1 MSDEVSEKN
10 DVIPPW
16 RLIGE
21 WFDVCTCN
29 SPCPCTFAQP
39 PTGNHCEVLWAYRI
53 NEGHW
58 GKTPMAGFN
67 IVLLSGF
74 DGNLWADTK
83 IDCGFYFDAAADEEQ
98 RKALVAIF
106 TGQAGSWMSQF
117 VPEHVRGVNG
127 IEFADI
133 KVEIDSKLERW
144 SVKVD
149 DRVDASGAPMSG
161 PTSDPTKLLQSFNP
175 PGSEVGPTEAPVT
188 WGKGTGGRWKGF
200 GFEANIPAGQASKH
214 IPFDWHGGDPA

>member
-1 MSDEVSEKN
+1 MTNQEVATE
-10 DVIPPW
+10 IPEW
-16 RLIGE
+16 HIKGD
-21 WFDVCTCN
+21 WFDECTCN
-29 SPCPCTFAQP
+29 SPCPCTFAQA

-53 NEGHW
+53 TEGHY
-58 GKTPMAGFN
+58 GRTPMAGLN

-83 IDCGFYFDAAADEEQ
+83 IDCGFFFDAAADEEQ
-98 RKALVAIF
+98 RDALVKIF

-117 VPEHVRGVNG
+117 VPAHVKGVNG
-127 IEFADI
+127 IEFAEI
-133 KVEIDSKLERW
+133 KLEIQDNLERW

-149 DRVDASGAPMSG
+149 DRVEAGGAPMSG
-161 PTSDPTKLLQSFNP
+161 PTSNPTKLLQSFNP

-188 WGKGTGGRWKGF
+188 WGKGKGGRWSAF

-214 IPFDWHGGDPA
+214 IPFDWHGPDRS